1 MLASLGTQTDKCI
14 GRVASGMLAWKS
26 SLAITE
32 MQKLHFYCLGVK
44 PGRTQLHRSPKQLR
58 VVPLVGIPTEIKVAP
73 VQTFASLIALAFTLD
88 RNIPK
93 HIPQDVQKEQFSISG
108 RTTCAYRCA
117 SIQAVRSRICA
128 DIKRLK
134 CSAGGNLRAHK
145 RPT

>member
-32 MQKLHFYCLGVK
+32 MQKPRFYCLGEVSFTILRK
-44 PGRTQLHRSPKQLR
+44 VTLETGRTQLHRSPEQLR

-88 RNIPK
+88 RNIFPRMCK
-93 HIPQDVQKEQFSISG
+93 KSSSAFQEEQPVHIGAHQF
-108 RTTCAYRCA
+108 
-117 SIQAVRSRICA
+117 
-128 DIKRLK
+128 RL
-134 CSAGGNLRAHK
+134 
-145 RPT
+145 

>member
-88 RNIPK
+88 RNIFPRMCK
-93 HIPQDVQKEQFSISG
+93 KS
-108 RTTCAYRCA
+108 
-117 SIQAVRSRICA
+117 
-128 DIKRLK
+128 
-134 CSAGGNLRAHK
+134 CSAFQEEQPVHIGAHQF
-145 RPT
+145 RL